1 MSVSS
6 CDSSKFELCNHES
19 SIQFLSRFNL
29 LVDTIGLS
37 GEDAVWDVGDGD
49 LLGGTTENSGM
60 IRVATVEAGE
70 ADWSVAAMQWI
81 VIDDRDYTDVG
92 LHTHTPAS

>member
-1 MSVSS
+1 
-6 CDSSKFELCNHES
+6 
-19 SIQFLSRFNL
+19 
-29 LVDTIGLS
+29 
-37 GEDAVWDVGDGD
+37 
-49 LLGGTTENSGM
+49 M
-60 IRVATVEAGE
+60 IRVPTVEGGE